1 MYPSEFLDCAA
12 RFSLGTTEGDW
23 RSAISRAYYAAFHHF
38 REFFLSHGLNL
49 GRSGQSHFN
58 LYAGLLHCGIG
69 AVAPFGSEIDTLRE
83 RRVDADYDLQVR
95 VAQAEAADAVM
106 RARTVITNFQALLQI
121 ISPAQIVDG
130 ARRHLQTTGKLGKTP

>member
-1 MYPSEFLDCAA
+1 MNPSEFLDSAA

-23 RSAISRAYYAAFHHF
+23 RSAISRAYYAVFHHF

-69 AVAPFGSEIDTLRE
+69 GAAPFGSEIDTLRQ
-83 RRVDADYDLQVR
+83 RRVDADYDLQAR
-95 VAQAEAADAVM
+95 VAQAEATDAVT
-106 RARTVITNFQALLQI
+106 RAQAVITNFQSFLQTI
-121 ISPAQIVDG
+121 PPAQVVDG
-130 ARRHLQTTGKLGKTP
+130 ARQHLQTIGKLGKAP